1 MRTLLKVTIPVEAG
15 NKAIKDGTL
24 PKTIQST
31 TDAIKPEASYFFTE
45 NGKRTAFFFF
55 DLKDPSSIPQ
65 ISEPLFINLNA
76 EVQYYPV
83 MNANEL
89 KAGLEKTWKS
99 KERVPAGV

>member
-1 MRTLLKVTIPVEAG
+1 MRTLMKVTIPVEAG

-31 TDAIKPEASYFFTE
+31 IDAIKPEASYFFTE
-45 NGKRTAFFFF
+45 KGKRTAFFFF
-55 DLKDPSSIPQ
+55 DLKDPSYIPQ
-65 ISEPLFINLNA
+65 IAEPLFNAFNA

-89 KAGLEKTWKS
+89 KSGLEKIGKN